1 VVLANLI
8 FTPVSK
14 KLKVMSDAE
23 ALQKELYMEGLL
35 SIQDGENPRIIKDK
49 LTAFISRR
57 DIKKAETMQTNPE
70 VKEIVADG
78 R

>member
-1 VVLANLI
+1 V
-8 FTPVSK
+8 FTPISK

-49 LTAFISRR
+49 LSAFISRR
-57 DIKKAETMQTNPE
+57 DIRRAEESMQQPNPE
-70 VKEIVADG
+70 VKEIAQDG